1 MLCSGEL
8 LQASILDCDAFDP
21 ICVTQNFLSRVR
33 VDVGRGEVVQ
43 ALVIAA
49 MVVVVDEGGEFRL
62 PLFQNT
68 SYPSSLTTT
77 HARISIG
84 KIGAEYL
91 LSFFAFDAQRSSLTR
106 RP

>member
-21 ICVTQNFLSRVR
+21 ICVDAEFFFRVR
-33 VDVGRGEVVQ
+33 VDIGRGEVVQ

-68 SYPSSLTTT
+68 SYPSSLTAT
-77 HARISIG
+77 HARI
-84 KIGAEYL
+84 
-91 LSFFAFDAQRSSLTR
+91 
-106 RP
+106 